1 MSPYCSSVF
10 GIEFLVDVLFYFS
23 TLKISSHYFPKY
35 IIPDEKSTVKLIG
48 VPCKWWVIFLLLSR
62 FPLWCWLLAFLL
74 MCLCVFLF
82 AFILLHICWVSWI
95 YSLRFFLS
103 LFFKIKFGKFSAI
116 ISSYIFFPPFSPHL
130 VIFPSQYFGVL
141 DDVLHIKGLLIFFH
155 SFLSLF
161 FCLHNPSCDLFKFAD
176 SFFCWFRST
185 FEPL

>member
-116 ISSYIFFPPFSPHL
+116 ISSYICFS
-130 VIFPSQYFGVL
+130 
-141 DDVLHIKGLLIFFH
+141 
-155 SFLSLF
+155 SFLSSPCDIPITIFWCPWWCATYQGSVNF
-161 FCLHNPSCDLFKFAD
+161 F
-176 SFFCWFRST
+176 SFFFVAVFLLT
-185 FEPL
+185 